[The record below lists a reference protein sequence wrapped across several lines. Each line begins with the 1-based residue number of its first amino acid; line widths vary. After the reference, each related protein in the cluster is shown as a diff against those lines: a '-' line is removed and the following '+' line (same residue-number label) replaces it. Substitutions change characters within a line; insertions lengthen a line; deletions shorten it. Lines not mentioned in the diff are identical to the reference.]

1 MSNVLSEEALMV
13 NTMVFLL
20 IFSIDDKD
28 TRGKRVR
35 KKIVRNIKFK
45 LAQFRNE
52 NNPTRYLELVNKASV
67 ILKEVSDATVEKSI
81 TPSAMLNLLYFK
93 YPELVKEL
101 NISVRDK
108 DNLTKAYTGINLTW
122 QTVKYTNRLVEKIK
136 EYLGIYIPVWVD
148 EDIAS

>member
-52 NNPTRYLELVNKASV
+52 
-67 ILKEVSDATVEKSI
+67 
-81 TPSAMLNLLYFK
+81 AMLNLLYFK